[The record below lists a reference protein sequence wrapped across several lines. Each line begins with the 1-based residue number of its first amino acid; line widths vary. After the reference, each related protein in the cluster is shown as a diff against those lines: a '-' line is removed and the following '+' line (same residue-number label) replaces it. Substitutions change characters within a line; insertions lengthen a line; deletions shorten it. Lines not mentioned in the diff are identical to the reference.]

1 MQVRSI
7 ILGALGVIVAVV
19 FLKLVVD
26 SQGSKKASIDEA
38 ELEKALSEYSRNEK
52 KASQAAPVPRTPSTL
67 RNPRPKTSTSKT
79 SSSKTS
85 DTGNTTSA
93 AQPFTA
99 PPPLPDKEDKVDEK
113 AQMDDANRLYDRADY
128 EGSREAAL
136 ELLAQ
141 NPDNVRMTRIVVSS
155 SCIMGDEE
163 VATKHYSD
171 LPARD
176 QRQMAR
182 RCKRYG
188 IEFDDQDQ

>member
-7 ILGALGVIVAVV
+7 ILGAVGAIVAVV
-19 FLKLVVD
+19 FLKLVFD
-26 SQGSKKASIDEA
+26 SQESKQASVDEADLKKAIA
-38 ELEKALSEYSRNEK
+38 EYDRNEK
-52 KASQAAPVPRTPSTL
+52 KASQPAPVPRTPSTT
-67 RNPRPKTSTSKT
+67 RKPKPKTSTSTK
-79 SSSKTS
+79 S

-93 AQPFTA
+93 AQPFVA
-99 PPPLPDKEDKVDEK
+99 PPPLPEAGDEK
-113 AQMDDANRLYDRADY
+113 FDEKSHMDDANRLYDRADY

-163 VATKHYSD
+163 VATKHFSD
-171 LPARD
+171 LPPRD